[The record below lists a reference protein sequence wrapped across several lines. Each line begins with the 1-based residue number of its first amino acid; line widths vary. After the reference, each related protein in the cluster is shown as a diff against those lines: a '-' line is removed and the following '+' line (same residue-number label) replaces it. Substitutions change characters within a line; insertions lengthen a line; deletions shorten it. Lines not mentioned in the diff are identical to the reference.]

1 MNQEL
6 LRETVRMMMADGKG
20 ILAADESNETA
31 DKRLA
36 AIDVIG
42 GEESRRKY
50 RDLFLSAPGVEK
62 YLSGV
67 ILFDETIRQNALDG
81 EPFVQKLTR
90 LGIVPGIKV
99 DRGAKDLP
107 GFPGE
112 KITEG
117 LDGLGTRLAEYFA
130 IGARFAK
137 WRAVI
142 TIGETIP
149 TDADIDA
156 NADALARYAALCQE
170 AGVVPMVEPEV
181 LLDGDH
187 TIARAEEVTT
197 RTVVKLFE
205 KLSEYR
211 VWLPGV
217 ILKTSMVLPGNKS
230 GEQKSSTEIAEATVR
245 YLKAAV
251 PAEVGGVVFLSG
263 GQTPE
268 EATDN
273 LDAIAKLGSLPW
285 PITFSYARALQGP
298 TLEAWMGRDENV
310 DAARAVFMQRLE
322 ESVLADQGKFRA

>member
-1 MNQEL
+1 MTQ
-6 LRETVRMMMADGKG
+6 GKG

-31 DKRLA
+31 DKRLEA
-36 AIDVIG
+36 VSAPG
-42 GEESRRKY
+42 GEKNRQKY
-50 RDLFLSAPGVEK
+50 RDLFLSAPGAEK

-99 DRGAKDLP
+99 DRGAKDFP

-117 LDGLGTRLAEYFA
+117 LDGLGARLKEYFDM
-130 IGARFAK
+130 GARFAK

-142 TIGETIP
+142 TIGEGTP

-156 NADALARYAALCQE
+156 NADALARYAGLCQE
-170 AGVVPMVEPEV
+170 AGIVPMVEPEV

-187 TIARAEEVTT
+187 RMAQAEEVTT
-197 RTVVKLFE
+197 KTVAKLFE
-205 KLSEYR
+205 KLTEYR

-230 GEQKSSTEIAEATVR
+230 GEQKSAAEIAEATVR
-245 YLKAAV
+245 YLRAAV
-251 PAEVGGVVFLSG
+251 PSSVGGVVFLSG
-263 GQTPE
+263 GQSPE
-268 EATDN
+268 EATEN
-273 LDAIAKLGSLPW
+273 LDAIAKLEPLPW
-285 PITFSYARALQGP
+285 PVTFSYARALQGP
-298 TLEAWMGRDENV
+298 ALETWRGKDENTA
-310 DAARAVFMQRLE
+310 AARDVFLKWLE
-322 ESVLADQGKFRA
+322 ESVQADAGRFK